1 MQYQRTKLTT
11 TAARLF
17 FALALTLSSVNLP
30 AQDGRKLISN
40 PAPMYPE
47 MAKNFHIVGVVKV
60 QVLYRPRRAHQSNS
74 NPRWSPNSCEFS
86 RRNSEEVEVRT
97 GHYRNHSCPGIQ
109 LRSMN

>member
-60 QVLYRPRRAHQSNS
+60 QVLIAPDGHIKATQILGGHPILVSSVEETLKKWKYAPATTETTAVL
-74 NPRWSPNSCEFS
+74 EF
-86 RRNSEEVEVRT
+86 NF
-97 GHYRNHSCPGIQ
+97 HP
-109 LRSMN
+109 

>member
-60 QVLYRPRRAHQSNS
+60 QVLIAPDGHIKATQILGGHPILVSSVEETLKKWKYTPATTETTAVL
-74 NPRWSPNSCEFS
+74 EF
-86 RRNSEEVEVRT
+86 NF
-97 GHYRNHSCPGIQ
+97 HP
-109 LRSMN
+109 